1 MTREQAVKEAT
12 QIARDDGV
20 RMAVTFNQYDEEP
33 NDREKFGYF
42 PAAAASIFKLDKIV
56 EVIEP

>member
-12 QIARDDGV
+12 EIAQNDGV
-20 RMAVTFNQYDEEP
+20 RMAVTFNEYDEAPCES
-33 NDREKFGYF
+33 EKFGYF
-42 PAAAASIFKLDKIV
+42 PAAAASIFKHEKVV